1 MMKISCDLCGSEL
14 QMEAGGQSARCT
26 VCGMVY
32 SLERLREK
40 MKISRRKN
48 PAGKPFRPK
57 RGRRSSPV
65 NFLPPLATAK
75 RNRWMPFGKK

>member
-40 MKISRRKN
+40 ILGRGAVFRGVGAHKPNRLLGKVLLLLFRR
-48 PAGKPFRPK
+48 R
-57 RGRRSSPV
+57 RGEFSFKAV
-65 NFLPPLATAK
+65 
-75 RNRWMPFGKK
+75 